1 MYHKEE
7 IPKHIEL
14 AIWLKNMNRFVFL
27 DEIMSA
33 QSLSRGRVYVL
44 LDRMSKETQYI
55 KIDKR
60 RFKTLVQW
68 KIQIMVSWI
77 DMQYFSDKYKYHTSI
92 RSSVWSLLTSKRW
105 SDLLT
110 EFESGNYYFNS
121 ME

>member
-33 QSLSRGRVYVL
+33 QSISRGRVYVL